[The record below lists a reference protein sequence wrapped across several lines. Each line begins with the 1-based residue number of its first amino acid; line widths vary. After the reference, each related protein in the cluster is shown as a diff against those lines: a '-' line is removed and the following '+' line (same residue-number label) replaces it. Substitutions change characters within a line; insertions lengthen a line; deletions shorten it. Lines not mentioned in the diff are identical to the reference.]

1 MRALGK
7 TRIAERGPRAR
18 ARVRRGQ
25 RGAALLLAIVSIAVV
40 TALTVDLAYDT
51 RVSVQLAAN
60 ARDELKAYYLARS
73 AVGFSRLVLYFQQ
86 QLDAPATAIRGAPK
100 AGALGGMP
108 LSLSLRL
115 WEMVPVT
122 SQAMGFFGGAAPP
135 AAGAEAFPA
144 FGGFEGSFDAKIED
158 EDRKINLRQFDSTT
172 PYNTAQTVRLA
183 ELVREPRWDFL
194 FDRDDAN
201 GLRVSRPELFAAIK
215 DWIDI
220 DETGSA
226 YTGAPLKPFENGY
239 GDENALY
246 DRLPDRYQAKNAD
259 FDSMGELYQVAG
271 ISDAFMA
278 AFGDRLTIYPDK
290 SATINVNT
298 DDPRELLLDAVVM
311 GGGVVQPVMLDP
323 AFVDKLRAAL
333 VLARPLP
340 FLSLSAIQFAQV
352 LQGLG
357 VRVAPEYLAAA
368 NVGVSAAFGDRS
380 TTFRIRGTG
389 QVGEV
394 KKSVEA
400 LVIFDRRALGLEQD
414 LGRLIHWSE
423 E

>member
-1 MRALGK
+1 
-7 TRIAERGPRAR
+7 
-18 ARVRRGQ
+18 VV
-25 RGAALLLAIVSIAVV
+25 VSIAVV
-40 TALTVDLAYDT
+40 TALTVDLAYNT
-51 RVSVQLAAN
+51 RVSLQLAVD

-73 AVGFSRLVLYFQQ
+73 AVGFSRLVLHFQQ
-86 QLDAPATAIRGAPK
+86 QLDAPLGAAGLAK
-100 AGALGGMP
+100 AGPLAG

-115 WEMVPVT
+115 WELVPVT
-122 SQAMGFFGGAAPP
+122 SQAMGFFGGGAP
-135 AAGAEAFPA
+135 AREEGAFPA
-144 FGGFEGSFDAKIED
+144 FGTFDGSFEARIED
-158 EDRKINLRQFDSTT
+158 EDRKINLRQFDGVR
-172 PYNTAQTVRLA
+172 PFHWAQTARLA
-183 ELVREPRWDFL
+183 ELVRDSRWDFL

-201 GLRVSRPELFAAIK
+201 GLRVSRPELFAAVK

-226 YTGAPLKPFENGY
+226 YTGAPLQPFESGF

-246 DRLPDRYQAKNAD
+246 DRLPDRYHAKNAD

-298 DDPRELLLDAVVM
+298 DDPRELLFNAVVM

-323 AFVDKLRAAL
+323 GFLDKLRAAL
-333 VLARPLP
+333 ILARPLP
-340 FLSLSAIQFAQV
+340 FLSLTATQFAQV
-352 LQGLG
+352 LQALG
-357 VRVAPEYLAAA
+357 VKVAPEYLAAT
-368 NVGVSAAFGDRS
+368 NVGVTGAFGDRS
-380 TTFRIRGTG
+380 TTFRILATG
-389 QVGEV
+389 RAGDVR
-394 KKSVEA
+394 KPVEA
-400 LVIFDRRALGLEQD
+400 VVIFDRRALGLDQD